1 MEMDT
6 HYSFHEESEYVFLY
20 IEASVWRSMHGI
32 GREKSKPH
40 TIQRC
45 PSSALKVH
53 EYYPTSMPFS
63 LPCAKISE
71 SVVVFDGIKRVF
83 GCSQWQKELGT
94 FVS

>member
-1 MEMDT
+1 MEWD
-6 HYSFHEESEYVFLY
+6 EEKV
-20 IEASVWRSMHGI
+20 AQC
-32 GREKSKPH
+32 KPH

-83 GCSQWQKELGT
+83 GCSQWQKERGIARGRFLQST
-94 FVS
+94 